1 MKDKAL
7 MKILEL
13 LEDDE
18 ILLSCVEG
26 FLEVMDESISFI
38 DGTLVVTNQRMFFCS
53 KDTNIKTFENY
64 RYEIITE
71 IKEENKNDE
80 KIITFKNKN
89 KSINIKIKDIISSNL
104 DKLIA
109 IANNKIINRKPIFY

>member
-1 MKDKAL
+1 MKDEAL
-7 MKILEL
+7 KEILEL

-26 FLEVMDESISFI
+26 FLEVMNESVSFI

-53 KDTNIKTFENY
+53 KDIEGKTFENY

-71 IKEENKNDE
+71 IKEEDINNE

-89 KSINIKIKDIISSNL
+89 KSINIKIKDIISNNL